1 MRIFEPS
8 EQEEL
13 EDIKND
19 IASEIKL
26 SLENISKG
34 KSKANDIQTAIEK
47 IIRTEFVDVRGKKP
61 VVFVHVVEG

>member
-47 IIRTEFVDVRGKKP
+47 IIRTEFVDVRG
-61 VVFVHVVEG
+61 

>member
-19 IASEIKL
+19 IASEIRL

-34 KSKANDIQTAIEK
+34 KSKANDIQAAIEK

>member
-47 IIRTEFVDVRGKKP
+47 IIRTEFVDVRG
-61 VVFVHVVEG
+61 FCTRS

>member
-19 IASEIKL
+19 IASEIRL